1 MPPIMMQ
8 SNKRTTSLPKNTAF
22 NLIEI
27 FFLILPFEWWMS
39 TARYERLNNFV
50 MGVIYSPL
58 LLVTA
63 FLETR
68 QARRVR
74 HNRRRG
80 EEDEDTVEEWEQM
93 NDDMNYEADGWAK
106 KVEATRPNVD
116 TDTTVLEIRELKTQ
130 MAELKKLV
138 EGKSEVNGS

>member
-1 MPPIMMQ
+1 MP
-8 SNKRTTSLPKNTAF
+8 
-22 NLIEI
+22 
-27 FFLILPFEWWMS
+27 

-58 LLVTA
+58 LLITA

-68 QARRVR
+68 QAHRVK

-93 NDDMNYEADGWAK
+93 SDEMDLEIDGWAK
-106 KVEATRPNVD
+106 KVEATKPNVD
-116 TDTTVLEIRELKTQ
+116 TDAAVLEIRELKSQ
-130 MAELKKLV
+130 MAELKKLM
-138 EGKSEVNGS
+138 ESKLEKAGS